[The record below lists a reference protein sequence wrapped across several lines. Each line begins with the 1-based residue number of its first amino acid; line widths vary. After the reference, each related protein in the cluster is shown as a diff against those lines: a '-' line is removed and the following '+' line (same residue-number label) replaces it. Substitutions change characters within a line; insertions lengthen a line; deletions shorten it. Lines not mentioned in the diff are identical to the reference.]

1 MPSHLAAL
9 RRAACAAAR
18 GPALLSRD
26 SLLLLPQIVTAR
38 LTAVTRKQGLQPQSQ
53 RPPQRSP
60 AQPRSHEQQHA
71 RRARAAERRARAAER
86 TTRDV
91 AARAGLGDS
100 CVAALAAIRPG

>member
-38 LTAVTRKQGLQPQSQ
+38 LTAAARKQGLQPQSH
-53 RPPQRSP
+53 RPPQPRRP
-60 AQPRSHEQQHA
+60 AQQNDDA
-71 RRARAAERRARAAER
+71 
-86 TTRDV
+86 DV